1 MERSVLLLYMSPFG
15 KNPNIHTQT
24 NEAAVLELKKHKE
37 GPDCILALCSELVR
51 TSPTVHLPDGKTC
64 TTVEYFRDVFLPSA
78 GIPAER
84 LVVIPVP
91 DSMDDKAQFRAI
103 SLLLG
108 KIEAE
113 DTLSID
119 LSGGMRDTAMLLVTA
134 ARCMRDLR
142 SVETRRVIYSE
153 LLSDGTSRI
162 HDSSQ
167 LYSLFDLITA
177 MDEFFSTGTAQKL
190 KGYLWS
196 EGESDPALHTLL
208 ARINQFSDDLA
219 LCRVQALNEDL
230 SQIAQA
236 LQAPPKE
243 SKNLTSLFFHLLND
257 RFRTEFE
264 GLLASPKNNLPALVS
279 WCAEHRMYQ
288 QALTLLCE
296 QMPAYVCRHL
306 FVQPTE
312 TGWAYLAAQNQNKGK
327 AWVYPLFHFH
337 FCRLTLMQ
345 KEYPYTTDLRLTHS
359 KDDADGNMLFGVA
372 NSKEMHAY
380 MDTVLASGQLVIDP
394 EVRWQI
400 EDAALFYQR
409 VMQYRNQINHASDT
423 AFGLQSDRILP
434 LDTAHIEQTLQD
446 VADYLQERLA
456 LEATEG
462 GLAEVLHQAAEE
474 SVQAWLPDAFDELQ
488 MDVAGTFLEDL
499 DEQNQKVEFREL
511 MTNSV
516 WYVLLNRCGLDVQEY
531 LDAEDFRHITDFNQL
546 KVLGHLGSAVNEISR
561 PVLMQIG
568 RYVLNDLEKDL
579 KTVAKEKE
587 VAYNEFNT
595 LIRESNTDNAEDRE
609 EKKEETDY
617 ERDQLQPERR
627 VSDSGYQPGRDER
640 NHREVRN
647 DEERV
652 SEKPQGSQVQHSD
665 IAEPSGQSPD
675 GDRQSGK
682 AESSCLLYTSP
693 SPRDRG

>member
-1 MERSVLLLYMSPFG
+1 
-15 KNPNIHTQT
+15 
-24 NEAAVLELKKHKE
+24 
-37 GPDCILALCSELVR
+37 
-51 TSPTVHLPDGKTC
+51 
-64 TTVEYFRDVFLPSA
+64 
-78 GIPAER
+78 
-84 LVVIPVP
+84 
-91 DSMDDKAQFRAI
+91 
-103 SLLLG
+103 
-108 KIEAE
+108 
-113 DTLSID
+113 
-119 LSGGMRDTAMLLVTA
+119 
-134 ARCMRDLR
+134 MRDLR
-142 SVETRRVIYSE
+142 GVETRRVIYSE
-153 LLSDGTSRI
+153 LLPDGTSRI

-279 WCAEHRMYQ
+279 WCAEHGMYQ

-312 TGWAYLAAQNQNKGK
+312 TGWAYLAEQNQNKGK

-380 MDTVLASGQLVIDP
+380 MDTILASGQLVIDP

-446 VADYLQERLA
+446 VADYLQEIRPMK
-456 LEATEG
+456 
-462 GLAEVLHQAAEE
+462 
-474 SVQAWLPDAFDELQ
+474 PD
-488 MDVAGTFLEDL
+488 V
-499 DEQNQKVEFREL
+499 
-511 MTNSV
+511 
-516 WYVLLNRCGLDVQEY
+516 
-531 LDAEDFRHITDFNQL
+531 
-546 KVLGHLGSAVNEISR
+546 
-561 PVLMQIG
+561 
-568 RYVLNDLEKDL
+568 
-579 KTVAKEKE
+579 
-587 VAYNEFNT
+587 
-595 LIRESNTDNAEDRE
+595 
-609 EKKEETDY
+609 
-617 ERDQLQPERR
+617 
-627 VSDSGYQPGRDER
+627 
-640 NHREVRN
+640 
-647 DEERV
+647 
-652 SEKPQGSQVQHSD
+652 PQGV
-665 IAEPSGQSPD
+665 
-675 GDRQSGK
+675 K
-682 AESSCLLYTSP
+682 ALPVTKTIPAGAAPNL
-693 SPRDRG
+693 

>member
-1 MERSVLLLYMSPFG
+1 
-15 KNPNIHTQT
+15 
-24 NEAAVLELKKHKE
+24 
-37 GPDCILALCSELVR
+37 
-51 TSPTVHLPDGKTC
+51 
-64 TTVEYFRDVFLPSA
+64 
-78 GIPAER
+78 
-84 LVVIPVP
+84 
-91 DSMDDKAQFRAI
+91 
-103 SLLLG
+103 
-108 KIEAE
+108 
-113 DTLSID
+113 
-119 LSGGMRDTAMLLVTA
+119 MLLVTA

-153 LLSDGTSRI
+153 LLPDGTSRI

-177 MDEFFSTGTAQKL
+177 MDEFFSAGTAQKL

-279 WCAEHRMYQ
+279 WCAEHSMYQ

-359 KDDADGNMLFGVA
+359 KDDADGNMLFGIA

-380 MDTVLASGQLVIDP
+380 MDTILASGQLVIDP

-434 LDTAHIEQTLQD
+434 LDTANIEQTLQD
-446 VADYLQERLA
+446 VADYLQEIRPMK
-456 LEATEG
+456 
-462 GLAEVLHQAAEE
+462 
-474 SVQAWLPDAFDELQ
+474 PD
-488 MDVAGTFLEDL
+488 V
-499 DEQNQKVEFREL
+499 
-511 MTNSV
+511 
-516 WYVLLNRCGLDVQEY
+516 
-531 LDAEDFRHITDFNQL
+531 
-546 KVLGHLGSAVNEISR
+546 
-561 PVLMQIG
+561 
-568 RYVLNDLEKDL
+568 
-579 KTVAKEKE
+579 
-587 VAYNEFNT
+587 
-595 LIRESNTDNAEDRE
+595 
-609 EKKEETDY
+609 
-617 ERDQLQPERR
+617 
-627 VSDSGYQPGRDER
+627 
-640 NHREVRN
+640 
-647 DEERV
+647 
-652 SEKPQGSQVQHSD
+652 PQGV
-665 IAEPSGQSPD
+665 
-675 GDRQSGK
+675 K
-682 AESSCLLYTSP
+682 ALPVTKTIPAGAAPNL
-693 SPRDRG
+693 

>member
-1 MERSVLLLYMSPFG
+1 MGRDVLLLYMSP
-15 KNPNIHTQT
+15 KNPNYKTQT
-24 NEAAVLELKKHKE
+24 NEGAVRYLIKE
-37 GPDCILALCSELVR
+37 KETPDCILALCSETVR
-51 TSPTVHLPDGKTC
+51 KKAVVEMPDGSTC
-64 TTVEYFRDVFLPSA
+64 TTLEYFRDALRRV

-84 LVVIPVP
+84 LVVIEVP
-91 DSMDDKAQFRAI
+91 DSMDDEKKQFQAI
-103 SLLLG
+103 SQLLD
-108 KIEAE
+108 KIEKE

-142 SVETRRVIYSE
+142 GVQTRRVIYAE
-153 LLSDGTSRI
+153 LRGEEPVA
-162 HDSSQ
+162 HDRTQ
-167 LYSLFDLITA
+167 LYDLFDLITA

-359 KDDADGNMLFGVA
+359 KDDAEGNMLFGVA

-380 MDTVLASGQLVIDP
+380 MDTILASGQLAIDP
-394 EVRWQI
+394 DVRWQI

-446 VADYLQERLA
+446 VADYLQEIRPMK
-456 LEATEG
+456 
-462 GLAEVLHQAAEE
+462 
-474 SVQAWLPDAFDELQ
+474 PD
-488 MDVAGTFLEDL
+488 V
-499 DEQNQKVEFREL
+499 
-511 MTNSV
+511 
-516 WYVLLNRCGLDVQEY
+516 
-531 LDAEDFRHITDFNQL
+531 
-546 KVLGHLGSAVNEISR
+546 
-561 PVLMQIG
+561 
-568 RYVLNDLEKDL
+568 
-579 KTVAKEKE
+579 
-587 VAYNEFNT
+587 
-595 LIRESNTDNAEDRE
+595 
-609 EKKEETDY
+609 
-617 ERDQLQPERR
+617 
-627 VSDSGYQPGRDER
+627 
-640 NHREVRN
+640 
-647 DEERV
+647 
-652 SEKPQGSQVQHSD
+652 PQGV
-665 IAEPSGQSPD
+665 
-675 GDRQSGK
+675 K
-682 AESSCLLYTSP
+682 ALPVTKTIPAGAVPNL
-693 SPRDRG
+693 

>member
-1 MERSVLLLYMSPFG
+1 MERNVLLLYMSPFG

-153 LLSDGTSRI
+153 LLPDGTSRI

-208 ARINQFSDDLA
+208 ARINQFSDDLS
-219 LCRVQALNEDL
+219 LCRVQALSEDL

-279 WCAEHRMYQ
+279 WCAEHGMYQ

-312 TGWAYLAAQNQNKGK
+312 TGWAYLADQKQNEGK
-327 AWVYPLFHFH
+327 PWVYPLFHFH
-337 FCRLTLMQ
+337 FCWLALLQ
-345 KEYPYTTDLRLTHS
+345 SGKLKEICTTDLRLIKS
-359 KDDADGNMLFGVA
+359 KDDAGGNMLLGVA
-372 NSKEMHAY
+372 NAAEMHDY
-380 MDTVLASGQLVIDP
+380 LDMVLASDQLAIDHAIRP
-394 EVRWQI
+394 QLEQ
-400 EDAALFYQR
+400 AALLYQR
-409 VMQYRNQINHASDT
+409 VVKDRNQINHASDSDL
-423 AFGLQSDRILP
+423 GLLSDRVLP
-434 LDTAHIEQTLQD
+434 LDT
-446 VADYLQERLA
+446 
-456 LEATEG
+456 
-462 GLAEVLHQAAEE
+462 E
-474 SVQAWLPDAFDELQ
+474 S
-488 MDVAGTFLEDL
+488 
-499 DEQNQKVEFREL
+499 
-511 MTNSV
+511 
-516 WYVLLNRCGLDVQEY
+516 
-531 LDAEDFRHITDFNQL
+531 I
-546 KVLGHLGSAVNEISR
+546 
-561 PVLMQIG
+561 
-568 RYVLNDLEKDL
+568 
-579 KTVAKEKE
+579 
-587 VAYNEFNT
+587 
-595 LIRESNTDNAEDRE
+595 
-609 EKKEETDY
+609 EETLRKITAYLHEIRPMKPD
-617 ERDQLQPERR
+617 
-627 VSDSGYQPGRDER
+627 V
-640 NHREVRN
+640 
-647 DEERV
+647 
-652 SEKPQGSQVQHSD
+652 PQGV
-665 IAEPSGQSPD
+665 
-675 GDRQSGK
+675 K
-682 AESSCLLYTSP
+682 ALPVTKTIPAGAAPNL
-693 SPRDRG
+693 

>member
-153 LLSDGTSRI
+153 LLPDGTSRI

-230 SQIAQA
+230 SQIEQA
-236 LQAPPKE
+236 L
-243 SKNLTSLFFHLLND
+243 
-257 RFRTEFE
+257 
-264 GLLASPKNNLPALVS
+264 
-279 WCAEHRMYQ
+279 
-288 QALTLLCE
+288 
-296 QMPAYVCRHL
+296 
-306 FVQPTE
+306 
-312 TGWAYLAAQNQNKGK
+312 
-327 AWVYPLFHFH
+327 
-337 FCRLTLMQ
+337 
-345 KEYPYTTDLRLTHS
+345 
-359 KDDADGNMLFGVA
+359 
-372 NSKEMHAY
+372 
-380 MDTVLASGQLVIDP
+380 
-394 EVRWQI
+394 
-400 EDAALFYQR
+400 
-409 VMQYRNQINHASDT
+409 
-423 AFGLQSDRILP
+423 
-434 LDTAHIEQTLQD
+434 
-446 VADYLQERLA
+446 
-456 LEATEG
+456 
-462 GLAEVLHQAAEE
+462 
-474 SVQAWLPDAFDELQ
+474 
-488 MDVAGTFLEDL
+488 
-499 DEQNQKVEFREL
+499 
-511 MTNSV
+511 
-516 WYVLLNRCGLDVQEY
+516 
-531 LDAEDFRHITDFNQL
+531 
-546 KVLGHLGSAVNEISR
+546 
-561 PVLMQIG
+561 
-568 RYVLNDLEKDL
+568 
-579 KTVAKEKE
+579 
-587 VAYNEFNT
+587 
-595 LIRESNTDNAEDRE
+595 
-609 EKKEETDY
+609 
-617 ERDQLQPERR
+617 
-627 VSDSGYQPGRDER
+627 
-640 NHREVRN
+640 
-647 DEERV
+647 
-652 SEKPQGSQVQHSD
+652 
-665 IAEPSGQSPD
+665 
-675 GDRQSGK
+675 
-682 AESSCLLYTSP
+682 
-693 SPRDRG
+693 